1 MNDVTNTKM
10 TNINRNIAI
19 CFTIFIVWGLSFY
32 NTIFSAVE
40 IWQKSDTFAHG
51 FFILPIVIWLFSKE
65 RVFLCSSMVKPSS
78 LALFPFL
85 AAVVLWLIGQAAD
98 ISVVSQFASFAL
110 LPISFWLIFG
120 NTFAWKLKFPLFF
133 VMFSV
138 PMGNELIPILQEV
151 TAEITV
157 FFIKL
162 SGIPVYYEGLYITIP
177 TGVFEVA
184 VACSG
189 IRYLIASVT
198 IGCLYAHLTYSTLK
212 KQIIFI
218 IFAALVPILANGI
231 RAYLIVLIAHLSEL
245 KYATGFDHLIYGW
258 LFFGLVIGLMF
269 YIGGFW
275 AENNEKQNNAVQEN
289 DGSFTFKFWLILPI
303 SSLITALILNF
314 NIVETAPPSSPKTV
328 NVFLDFEAV
337 ENNPSWGV
345 NFDNPIAEFFG
356 KNADNIEIYTAAFA
370 HRQTQGELISSSN
383 KTYNNSR
390 WSIVNRDSVDI
401 NYQGNNI
408 VVTHEQI
415 VTARGS
421 MRDTYYWYQIDG
433 KVINNR
439 LEVKAKQAILSL
451 LGSSSI
457 DYVNIVSYEHDGKAS
472 ENAMIEQWL
481 KDNFAAI
488 VLASNNDELLK

>member
-1 MNDVTNTKM
+1 
-10 TNINRNIAI
+10 
-19 CFTIFIVWGLSFY
+19 
-32 NTIFSAVE
+32 
-40 IWQKSDTFAHG
+40 
-51 FFILPIVIWLFSKE
+51 
-65 RVFLCSSMVKPSS
+65 
-78 LALFPFL
+78 
-85 AAVVLWLIGQAAD
+85 
-98 ISVVSQFASFAL
+98 
-110 LPISFWLIFG
+110 
-120 NTFAWKLKFPLFF
+120 
-133 VMFSV
+133 MFSV

-198 IGCLYAHLTYSTLK
+198 IGCLYAYLTYSTLK
-212 KQIIFI
+212 KQLIFI
-218 IFAALVPILANGI
+218 IFAALIPILANGI
-231 RAYLIVLIAHLSEL
+231 RAYLIVLIAHLSDL
-245 KYATGFDHLIYGW
+245 KYATGVDHLIYGW
-258 LFFGLVIGLMF
+258 LFFGLVISLMF

-275 AENNEKQNNAVQEN
+275 AENNEKKSNAVQEN
-289 DGSFTFKFWLILPI
+289 DGSFPLKFWLILPI
-303 SSLITALILNF
+303 SSLIGALILNF
-314 NIVETAPPSSPKTV
+314 NIVETAPRSSPKTV

-337 ENNPSWGV
+337 EDNPSWGV
-345 NFDNPIAEFFG
+345 NFDNPTAEFFG
-356 KNADNIEIYTAAFA
+356 KNADNIEIYIAAFA

-390 WSIVNRDSVDI
+390 WSIVSRDSVDI
-401 NYQGNNI
+401 NYQDNNM
-408 VVTHEQI
+408 VLTHEQI
-415 VTARGS
+415 VTANGS
-421 MRDTYYWYQIDG
+421 MRDTYYWYQVDG

-451 LGSSSI
+451 LGSSSV

-472 ENAMIEQWL
+472 ASAKIEQWL

-488 VLASNNDELLK
+488 VLAGNNDELLK